1 MKISYKSLKRLAL
14 RDNFVT
20 EISNGD
26 GLTFSGAVS
35 QYSCTDEG
43 DIEECGPTVGHDRM
57 INLLHA

>member
-1 MKISYKSLKRLAL
+1 M
-14 RDNFVT
+14 T